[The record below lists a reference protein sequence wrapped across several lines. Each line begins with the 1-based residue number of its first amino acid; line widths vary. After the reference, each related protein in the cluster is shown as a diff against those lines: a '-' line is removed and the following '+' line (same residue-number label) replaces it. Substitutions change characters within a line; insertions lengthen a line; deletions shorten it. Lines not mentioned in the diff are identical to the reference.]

1 MARRE
6 QNDPKRT
13 LQLLEN
19 FEQVS
24 QGLPNQQ
31 ELIGS
36 VLYTRVQA
44 YMQLGNSDAATKTLV
59 ALLKS
64 KPGGEGASIVY
75 NLLQKL
81 NDELDAARVAQNRER
96 MQVLARN
103 RAQLSGFLVDWARN
117 NEDPNIRKF
126 TYSYSVFDADTK
138 HLAATLE
145 EDPAARKAGL
155 EKALELYNKLESP
168 ESVELYRATLDPNAP
183 DKNYPDR
190 AVTLG
195 IGLIAYD
202 LGDYAEAQR
211 RLGRLLTDRKLGNP
225 TTAVPDESGQTKIV
239 ENDQYW
245 EATLKLMRSNL
256 ALAAANP
263 GDANAQTAKEG
274 TIGYLKELYVR
285 WGKDVGGKRWS
296 SEFEKL
302 RSELIPDF
310 NPDALGVET
319 TQPAGEAVRQ

>member
-1 MARRE
+1 
-6 QNDPKRT
+6 

-64 KPGGEGASIVY
+64 KPGGEGAAIVY

-81 NDELDAARVAQNRER
+81 NAELDAASLAGNRER
-96 MQVLARN
+96 MKILATN
-103 RAQLSGFLVDWARN
+103 RAQLSGFLVEWARN
-117 NEDPNIRKF
+117 NADPNIRKF
-126 TYSYSVFDADTK
+126 TYKYSVFDADTQ
-138 HLAATLE
+138 HLAASLE
-145 EDPAARKAGL
+145 ENPDARKAGL
-155 EKALELYNKLESP
+155 QKALDLYRKLESP
-168 ESVELYRATLDPNAP
+168 ESAELYRATLDPNSPEA
-183 DKNYPDR
+183 KYPDP

-202 LGDYAEAQR
+202 LGDFAESQR
-211 RLGRLLTDRKLGNP
+211 RLGKLLTDRKLGTP
-225 TTAVPDESGQTKIV
+225 TIATQDESGQTKIV

-263 GDANAQTAKEG
+263 GDATAQAAKQE
-274 TIGYLKELYVR
+274 TINYLKQLIVR
-285 WGKDVGGKRWS
+285 WGTEAGGKRWS
-296 SEFEKL
+296 PEFQKL
-302 RSELIPDF
+302 RTELIPDF
-310 NPDALGVET
+310 NPDALGAET
-319 TQPAGEAVRQ
+319 TQPAATTAP